1 MGFFD
6 FQCWFHTSLYRADYS
21 FSSIFTSFYFVLYF
35 NFSTFFPQRIYHF
48 LKSLEDTKIFCAEVF
63 FYNLLSFY
71 YKFHVYSFKL
81 RNFSMSSMFL
91 FLLSFKNMYLTLKRK
106 ICLDL
111 SFACEQLVTSLP
123 IRVYGLHTYYPGSCW
138 KCTISCPTL
147 DILNENLH
155 FNRTLSSL
163 TYALKFKKH

>member
-1 MGFFD
+1 MDKSIGFFD

-21 FSSIFTSFYFVLYF
+21 FSCIFASFYFVLYF
-35 NFSTFFPQRIYHF
+35 NFSTFFPHRIYHF
-48 LKSLEDTKIFCAEVF
+48 LKSLEDTKIFCAEAF

-106 ICLDL
+106 IDQLHQIIACSNGFNTS
-111 SFACEQLVTSLP
+111 SFRYLYSKTTNCSNSKLHMDSCVSNIRPLV
-123 IRVYGLHTYYPGSCW
+123 V
-138 KCTISCPTL
+138 
-147 DILNENLH
+147 
-155 FNRTLSSL
+155 
-163 TYALKFKKH
+163 